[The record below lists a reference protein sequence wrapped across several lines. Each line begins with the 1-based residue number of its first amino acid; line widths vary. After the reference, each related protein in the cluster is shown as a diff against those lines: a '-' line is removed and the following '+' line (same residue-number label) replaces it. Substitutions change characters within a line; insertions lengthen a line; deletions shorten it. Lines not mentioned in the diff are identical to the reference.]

1 MIRTVRLGLRT
12 AVLDQI
18 RPVAD
23 EPERAAAKRSVPGVV
38 PALKQVVGEA
48 CADLGYRLFLRAMKA
63 YSVEISEERCETFVA
78 LGERFGYPEFLAD
91 DNLNVRIG

>member
-1 MIRTVRLGLRT
+1 MR

-23 EPERAAAKRSVPGVV
+23 DLEQVAAKRSVPGVV
-38 PALKQVVGEA
+38 PALEQVVAEA

-63 YSVEISEERCETFVA
+63 YSVDISEERCEMFVA
-78 LGERFGYPEFLAD
+78 LGERFEYPEFLAD
-91 DNLNVRIG
+91 DNLNVRVD